1 MIRDS
6 RISHT
11 WRRAPLT
18 HELAVDVLPDVCVA
32 SSPRLRHVHRLE
44 RTTCLGEPID
54 DVLIDHIM
62 VLMLCANSERI
73 GAGTCPC
80 LNPGAY
86 FLLGIF
92 DEHFSLDELQRVG
105 SG

>member
-1 MIRDS
+1 M
-6 RISHT
+6 
-11 WRRAPLT
+11 
-18 HELAVDVLPDVCVA
+18 
-32 SSPRLRHVHRLE
+32 
-44 RTTCLGEPID
+44 TCLGEPID
-54 DVLIDHIM
+54 DVLIDQIM
-62 VLMLCANSERI
+62 VLMLFANSERV